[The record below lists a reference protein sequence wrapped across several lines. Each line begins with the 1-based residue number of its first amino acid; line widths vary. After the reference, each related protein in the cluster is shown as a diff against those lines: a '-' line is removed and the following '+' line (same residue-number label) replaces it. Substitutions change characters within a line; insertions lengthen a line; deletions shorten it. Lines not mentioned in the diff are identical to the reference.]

1 MWPLGN
7 VATDHKALMVYNYVY
22 SDGSAVSS
30 AGLTMR
36 SHQSVLC
43 AQSLALS
50 ILTGSAFSV
59 FQEMSFIGIAYA
71 CQPSRR
77 SISISMAWAFHWPTL
92 WNWSGGGA
100 PVLTLALT
108 SDNMHRMMRDLM
120 R

>member
-7 VATDHKALMVYNYVY
+7 VATDHKALMVHNYVY

-30 AGLTMR
+30 GVLTMR
-36 SHQSVLC
+36 SHQSVLR

-77 SISISMAWAFHWPTL
+77 SISISMACAFHWPTL